1 MIKVL
6 EVPLTEDLRGFTECL
21 WQQRVPHRVV
31 ELQAVQELWVA
42 PEVDAEQVL
51 ALYQLWRQG
60 ADLSGLKAV
69 PRRSSGL
76 LDVAALRRAWCSVLL
91 IALSALVSLL
101 IGFGDD
107 IDWVRRF
114 AMVDF
119 QVRGDKIYYAGLM
132 ETLVSGQF
140 WRLVTPAFM
149 HFSMPHILF
158 NLLWVWVAG
167 RAIEVRHGRWALLG
181 LVVLSALLSNLAQF
195 WVSGPMFGGMS
206 GVVFALLGYAWL
218 WDRRGG
224 RPAIGLPPALM
235 GLMLL
240 WLVLG
245 FAGVLE
251 AIGVGAIANTAHL
264 AGLLAGLLWA
274 WLYSAFSTRR

>member
-31 ELQAVQELWVA
+31 ELQAVQQLWVA

-60 ADLSGLKAV
+60 ADLRGLKAV
-69 PRRSSGL
+69 SRRSSGL
-76 LDVAALRRAWCSVLL
+76 LDVAALRRAWFSVLL

-107 IDWVRRF
+107 TVWMRHF

-119 QVRGDKIYYAGLM
+119 QVRGDKISYPGLM
-132 ETLVSGQF
+132 DTLVSGQI
-140 WRLVTPAFM
+140 WRFFTPAFM
-149 HFSMPHILF
+149 HFSLPHILF

-274 WLYSAFSTRR
+274 WLYSTFSTRR